1 MLPSPFAARA
11 RVHRLPSTQHLPTQH
26 LPTQGNKKVHT
37 TPQSTQVLSI
47 AMSLRIALT
56 RTIARAFSTARP
68 PPPYVDKN
76 TRVLCQGFTGKN
88 GTFHSQQAIE

>member
-1 MLPSPFAARA
+1 MRA
-11 RVHRLPSTQHLPTQH
+11 NECM
-26 LPTQGNKKVHT
+26 PTQGHYEKCFSFAEGWRNIF
-37 TPQSTQVLSI
+37 L
-47 AMSLRIALT
+47 AMSHRIALT
-56 RTIARAFSTARP
+56 RAIARAFSTARP

>member
-1 MLPSPFAARA
+1 VGATHNLIAHRAKKLRATPFAKN
-11 RVHRLPSTQHLPTQH
+11 RVFFT
-26 LPTQGNKKVHT
+26 V
-37 TPQSTQVLSI
+37 
-47 AMSLRIALT
+47 MSHRIALSRAVT
-56 RTIARAFSTARP
+56 RAFATARP